1 MFVPDYQRLGGT
13 PAIRE
18 AVERF
23 YALVLQDDELRP
35 YFEQTDIDKLKAH
48 QAALLTTVLG
58 GPDGCYGRDLV
69 EGHRGLGITEA
80 HYARVVDYLV
90 VALQDV
96 RAAGDIVESVA
107 VSLAA
112 VKGSIVGTAQ
122 VSPVPGREELV

>member
-48 QAALLTTVLG
+48 QAALLSTVLG
-58 GPDGCYGRDLV
+58 GPDGHDGRDLA

-90 VALQDV
+90 VALQDM
-96 RAAGDIVESVA
+96 RAGDIVEGVA